1 MESNIFFVAVSIA
14 GIVLIAYLI
23 WLDNRNL
30 RMLKLRVKKMH
41 ASPMFAELAPL
52 LKAAQSRPIEQLI
65 IDKTGVSIRYM
76 QPAGMET
83 NFNMYGRGYRN
94 LTPEKQE
101 ALLILLEE
109 FLPRITDSNRYSLRK
124 KRNKLLNGQY
134 ETYYQ
139 YTILN
144 HYKTSLVRAPY
155 YDGSLQ
161 HLW

>member
-1 MESNIFFVAVSIA
+1 MESNLFFITVAIA
-14 GIVLIAYLI
+14 GVALIAYLI

-30 RMLKLRVKKMH
+30 HFLRLRVRKMH

-52 LKAAQSRPIEQLI
+52 LKTARNRPIENLV
-65 IDKTGVSIRYM
+65 IDKTGIVIRYM
-76 QPAGMET
+76 QPAGSET
-83 NFNMYGRGYRN
+83 TFQMHSRGYRN

-109 FLPRITDSNRYSLRK
+109 FIPRITDSNRYTLRK
-124 KRNKLLNGQY
+124 KRMRLPNGQS
-134 ETYYQ
+134 EAYYQ

-155 YDGSLQ
+155 YDRSLQ